1 MSDSPRTG
9 IGYDSHRFL
18 ESGGRLVLAG
28 VEFPGERGL
37 AGHSDADVVSH
48 ALADAML
55 GAAGLG
61 DIGDHF
67 PDDDPRWTNA
77 DSIELLGLVAGM
89 LTDQGWRTANADVTV
104 ITERPRVGPL
114 KAEMG
119 GRLASALGVERARV
133 NVKATT
139 NEGMGAVGRGEGIA
153 VLAVATLER
162 MASDA

>member
-1 MSDSPRTG
+1 MSGSPRTG

-28 VEFPGERGL
+28 VELSGERGL

-48 ALADAML
+48 ALADAVL

-67 PDDDPRWTNA
+67 PDDDPRWADA
-77 DSIELLGLVAGM
+77 DSIGLLEQVAAM

-104 ITERPRVGPL
+104 IAEHPRLGPR

-119 GRLASALGVERARV
+119 DRLAGALGVERARV
-133 NVKATT
+133 NLKATT
-139 NEGMGAVGRGEGIA
+139 NEGMGAIGRGEGIA
-153 VLAVATLER
+153 VLAVATIER
-162 MASDA
+162 TASDG